1 MGQVTGQ
8 IQIIAPLRKVWDV
21 LADLSLS
28 EKFNPKNERSYY
40 ISDEQEG
47 LGSARRRDFAAGFLE
62 ERVVGWNEDNCIS
75 LEAYQLKGI
84 PVKNAVSHYQISK
97 TGTGTYVTHSIEYQP
112 DGILGTVMMPVTR
125 RRFQKEVCDLL
136 KGLKEYLESA
146 RGWQVLPASRSV
158 GRLDQPTVAGT
169 AFSEAIK
176 CTDAGLA
183 LAA

>member
-1 MGQVTGQ
+1 MEQVTGQ
-8 IQIIAPLRKVWDV
+8 IQIIAPLHKVWDV

-28 EKFNPKNERSYY
+28 EKFSPTGEHSYY
-40 ISDEQEG
+40 VSDEQEG
-47 LGSARRRDFAAGFLE
+47 LGSARRRDFATGFLE

-84 PVKNAVSHYQISK
+84 PVKNALSHYQISEN
-97 TGTGTYVTHSIEYQP
+97 GTGTYVTHSIEYQP
-112 DGILGTVMMPVTR
+112 DGVLGTVMMPVTR

-158 GRLDQPTVAGT
+158 DQLDQATVAGT
-169 AFSEAIK
+169 AFSEAIE